1 MIVCII
7 LNNTIHLIVS
17 IFKLTNA
24 LAECQMVVRF
34 TPAVY
39 KYLLGQECTLDDLKI
54 EDPSLYKCV
63 LVLMYYCQSSGIIKL
78 LNTIGGIRYSISH

>member
-1 MIVCII
+1 MARMICHSMYY
-7 LNNTIHLIVS
+7 TQQYAIHLIVS

-24 LAECQMVVRF
+24 LVECQMVVCF

-39 KYLLGQECTLDDLKI
+39 KYLLGQDCTLDDLKI

-63 LVLMYYCQSSGIIKL
+63 LVLIMYSTNL
-78 LNTIGGIRYSISH
+78 VV

>member
-1 MIVCII
+1 MARMICDSMYY
-7 LNNTIHLIVS
+7 TIHLIVL
-17 IFKLTNA
+17 IFKLTNVFVK
-24 LAECQMVVRF
+24 CQMVVRF

-63 LVLMYYCQSSGIIKL
+63 LVLIIYCTNLRLMVQ
-78 LNTIGGIRYSISH
+78 